1 VDSILSSI
9 AILNERIHA
18 SQRVLDLELDAQR
31 NKLLKTDIV
40 LSTTTLALAFGAA
53 VASLFGMNIRSG
65 VEDDE
70 GLFWGIVVGAF
81 LFTGL
86 LTVSALVCMKRL
98 QIF

>member
-1 VDSILSSI
+1 
-9 AILNERIHA
+9 
-18 SQRVLDLELDAQR
+18 
-31 NKLLKTDIV
+31 
-40 LSTTTLALAFGAA
+40 
-53 VASLFGMNIRSG
+53 MNIRSG